1 VESREDVRLLYLS
14 GSTPRGEECA
24 SSDLD
29 VAVAV
34 EPLPRPRDLERLT
47 TELEAAARGVWPA
60 SCRGQCRGGG
70 AM

>member
-1 VESREDVRLLYLS
+1 MESREDVRLLYLS

-34 EPLPRPRDLERLT
+34 EPLPSPRDLERLT
-47 TELEAAARGVWPA
+47 TELQPPRAECGLRRAEVNAEEEAP
-60 SCRGQCRGGG
+60 
-70 AM
+70 